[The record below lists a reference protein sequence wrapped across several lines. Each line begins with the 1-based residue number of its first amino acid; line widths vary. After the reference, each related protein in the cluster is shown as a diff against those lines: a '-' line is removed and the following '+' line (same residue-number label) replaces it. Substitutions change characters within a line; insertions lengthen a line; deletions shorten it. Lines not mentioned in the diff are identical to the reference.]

1 MNDKEK
7 RRILA
12 DRLIE
17 WDTLQQQGQDTPAAV
32 LCKDHPE
39 LTDTLARQIAALKRV
54 SWIDQTPED
63 DDDAESAAA
72 SDPSPSS
79 KRVLGGRYRLDSRIA
94 TGGFAEVYRAYD
106 QELQRV
112 VAIKIPKRSQVDATE
127 SFLAEARRVAR
138 LKHPSIV
145 PVHDVGIE
153 DGTCYIVTEYVEG
166 GSLADRMMQGQ
177 GTVSGSKGLAWIA
190 EIADA
195 LEHAHLAGV
204 IHRDIKP
211 ANILIDRHGRALL
224 ADFGIAQSAMKTGAF
239 APSLGTLRYMSPEQL
254 EGSPATP
261 ASDIYSL
268 AVVMHE
274 LIAGKLPYS
283 SDEANVLR
291 REIVSGVATSKVSKD
306 IPASVA
312 SVCIRALQHDAD
324 KRQATAARLASELR
338 TSSRPTRHKS
348 IALPLLGVVSLAGLL
363 IGSRYLPSPK
373 QPAPHSAP
381 SPASAKVVIPLARP
395 QQVPN
400 ATLLNGDFE
409 GKELLAWKFVSWTP
423 APPDAGLIQD
433 GLGRDGTRGGKIVS
447 LDTND
452 SSFIQLVAV
461 KPQTK
466 YQIRAWIK
474 TENVGESGGDG
485 ANISITGGW
494 EKSPTIKGTQDWT
507 PVWCSFFSA
516 AREKVELHCRLGFYG
531 QGCTGTAYF
540 DDVEMRESSGDPREQ
555 QVSLLEQETSLQQH
569 LRALQ
574 DQLWMPVRIDEDA
587 MTRLGIDID
596 QPLMMD
602 GKERNGKALDVVT
615 ALLSKAD
622 PNGRLTMTLK
632 QYHGIDNVM
641 LITSK

>member
-12 DRLIE
+12 DLLIE
-17 WDTLQQQGQDTPAAV
+17 WDTLQQQGQDTPASV
-32 LCKDHPE
+32 LCKDYPE
-39 LTDTLARQIAALKRV
+39 LTVTLARQIAALKRV
-54 SWIDQTPED
+54 SWIDRTPD
-63 DDDAESAAA
+63 DDDADSPAA

-79 KRVLGGRYRLDSRIA
+79 KRVLGGRYRLDSLIA

-112 VAIKIPKRSQVDATE
+112 VAIKIPKRSQVDSTD

-166 GSLADRMMQGQ
+166 GSLADRMMQG
-177 GTVSGSKGLAWIA
+177 TVSQAKGLAWIA

-224 ADFGIAQSAMKTGAF
+224 ADFGIAQSAMKTGTF

-268 AVVMHE
+268 AVVLHE

-291 REIVSGVATSKVSKD
+291 REIVSGAATSKVSKD

-312 SVCIRALQHDAD
+312 SICIRALQHDAD
-324 KRQATAARLASELR
+324 KRQATAARFARELR
-338 TSSRPTRHKS
+338 TTSRPTRHKS
-348 IALPLLGVVSLAGLL
+348 IALPLLGILGLAGLL
-363 IGSRYLPSPK
+363 VGSRYFPSPK
-373 QPAPHSAP
+373 QPEPPVAVPT
-381 SPASAKVVIPLARP
+381 KVVIPLARP
-395 QQVPN
+395 QQVRN
-400 ATLLNGDFE
+400 ATLFNGNFE
-409 GKELLAWKFVSWTP
+409 NEDKSAWKFVSWTP

-433 GLGRDGTRGGKIVS
+433 GLGRDGTRGGKIIS

-452 SSFIQLVAV
+452 ASFIQLITV

-474 TENVGESGGDG
+474 TENVGETGGDG

-516 AREKVELHCRLGFYG
+516 ARDKVEVHCRLGFYG

-540 DDVEMRESSGDPREQ
+540 DDVEMRESPGDPMQES
-555 QVSLLEQETSLQQH
+555 VSLGEEASLRQH

-587 MTRLGIDID
+587 MKRLGRDVD
-596 QPLMMD
+596 QPLTMD
-602 GKERNGKALDVVT
+602 GKERNGKAFDVVM
-615 ALLSKAD
+615 ALLSQAD
-622 PNGRLTMTLK
+622 PKGRLMMTLK
-632 QYHGIDNVM
+632 QYHGIDNM
-641 LITSK
+641 ILITSK

>member
-12 DRLIE
+12 DLLIE
-17 WDTLQQQGQDTPAAV
+17 WDTLQQQGQDTPASV
-32 LCKDHPE
+32 LCKDYPE
-39 LTDTLARQIAALKRV
+39 LTETLARQIAALKRV

-63 DDDAESAAA
+63 DDDADSPAA

-79 KRVLGGRYRLDSRIA
+79 KRVLGGRYRLDSLIA

-112 VAIKIPKRSQVDATE
+112 VAIKIPKRSQVDSTD

-166 GSLADRMMQGQ
+166 GSLADRMMQG
-177 GTVSGSKGLAWIA
+177 TVSHAKGLAWIA

-224 ADFGIAQSAMKTGAF
+224 ADFGIAQSSMKTGVF

-268 AVVMHE
+268 AVVLHE
-274 LIAGKLPYS
+274 LIGGKLPYS
-283 SDEANVLR
+283 SDEANILR
-291 REIVSGVATSKVSKD
+291 REIVSGAATSKVSKD

-312 SVCIRALQHDAD
+312 SICIRALQHDAD
-324 KRQATAARLASELR
+324 KRQATAARFASELR
-338 TSSRPTRHKS
+338 TPSRPKRHKAL
-348 IALPLLGVVSLAGLL
+348 ALPLLGIVGLAGLL
-363 IGSRYLPSPK
+363 VGSRYFPSPK
-373 QPAPHSAP
+373 QPEPTVP
-381 SPASAKVVIPLARP
+381 VPTKVVIPLTRP
-395 QQVPN
+395 QPVPN
-400 ATLLNGDFE
+400 DTLLNGDFE
-409 GKELLAWKFVSWTP
+409 SQEPLAWKFVSWTP
-423 APPDAGLIQD
+423 TPTDAGLIQPS
-433 GLGRDGTRGGKIVS
+433 LGRDDSCGARIKVADI
-447 LDTND
+447 ND
-452 SSFIQLVAV
+452 SSFIQFVSV

-474 TENVGESGGDG
+474 TENVGETGGDG

-494 EKSPTIKGTQDWT
+494 EKSPSLQGTKDWT

-540 DDVEMRESSGDPREQ
+540 DDVEMRESPGDVREQ
-555 QVSLLEQETSLQQH
+555 QVSLPEQEASLRRH

-587 MTRLGIDID
+587 MKRLGIDID
-596 QPLMMD
+596 QPLTMD
-602 GKERNGKALDVVT
+602 GKERNGNALDVVK
-615 ALLSKAD
+615 ALLSQAD

-632 QYHGIDNVM
+632 QYHGIDNMM
-641 LITSK
+641 LISSK